1 MTTVEPMAAATARL
15 RAAGL
20 RVTAQRIALLM
31 AVDESPGHP
40 DAETLR
46 HVALRVT
53 GGLSLQA
60 TYNVLRAL
68 TDAGLVRCTMI
79 PGQPGRYETE
89 RGDNHHHFV
98 CRSCGSIRNVKCAV
112 GRAPCL
118 DPEIPGTY
126 EIEEAA
132 VTFWGRCPDCAVTG
146 D

>member
-1 MTTVEPMAAATARL
+1 MTAVEPMAAATARL

-31 AVDESPGHP
+31 AVDESAGHA
-40 DAETLR
+40 DADTLR
-46 HVALRVT
+46 DVARRVT

-68 TDAGLVRCTMI
+68 TNAGLIRCTMI
-79 PGQPGRYETE
+79 PGHPGRYETE

-98 CRSCGSIRNVKCAV
+98 CRSCGTVRDVECAV

-118 DPEIPGTY
+118 DPGLPDSY
-126 EIEEAA
+126 EVDEAA
-132 VTFWGRCPDCAVTG
+132 VTFWGLCPDCNDAAK
-146 D
+146 